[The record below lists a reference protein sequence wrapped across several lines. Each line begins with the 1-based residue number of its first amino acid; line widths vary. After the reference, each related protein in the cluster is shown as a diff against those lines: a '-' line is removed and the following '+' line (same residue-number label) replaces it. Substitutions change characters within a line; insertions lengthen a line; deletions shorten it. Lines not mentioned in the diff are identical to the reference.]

1 MKKIAALILVA
12 FTLAGCAGTM
22 EKLQIIGQ
30 GISLATKSIANPVT
44 KNEEAQIELALDAV
58 IDALRAY
65 KQACK
70 DGAVDKNCAANVAQI
85 QVYTRQIKPLVI
97 QLRNFV
103 DNNDQLNASVVYNQ
117 LTDLYKNVKS
127 VAADLGV
134 NIGSLK

>member
-1 MKKIAALILVA
+1 MKKIFLIAAVA
-12 FTLAGCAGTM
+12 LTLGGCAGFT

-44 KNEEAQIELALDAV
+44 KNEEAQIELAGDAV

-97 QLRNFV
+97 QLRKFV

-127 VAADLGV
+127 VATNLGV
-134 NIGSLK
+134 NVGSLP